1 MAVSD
6 YFEDKLE
13 TFEQALST
21 FKEGLLPNPSL
32 LERDGAIQRFEYC
45 FDLSWKTL
53 KRFLEKRGL
62 MDLNSPRSV
71 FTAAY
76 AENIIDDEQLWATI
90 ILKRNASVHTYNQ
103 QMANNLFL
111 LLPAYYQA
119 MLNLYHKMKVEM

>member
-1 MAVSD
+1 MDVND

-21 FKEGLLPNPSL
+21 FKEGLLPQPSL

-71 FTAAY
+71 FAAAY
-76 AENIIDDEQLWATI
+76 AENIINNEQVWANI

-103 QMANNLFL
+103 KMANALFE
-111 LLPAYYQA
+111 LLPAYYEV
-119 MLNLYHKMKVEM
+119 MLNLFFKMKEMA

>member
-1 MAVSD
+1 MAVND
-6 YFEDKLE
+6 YFEEKLA

-21 FKEGLLPNPSL
+21 FKVALLSQPSE

-71 FTAAY
+71 FAPAY
-76 AENIIDDEQLWATI
+76 AENIINDE
-90 ILKRNASVHTYNQ
+90 
-103 QMANNLFL
+103 
-111 LLPAYYQA
+111 
-119 MLNLYHKMKVEM
+119 

>member
-1 MAVSD
+1 MND
-6 YFEDKLE
+6 YFEEKLS
-13 TFEQALST
+13 TFEQALKT
-21 FKEGLLPNPSL
+21 FKEALLDKPSQ

-71 FTAAY
+71 FAAAY
-76 AENIIDDEQLWATI
+76 AENIIENEQNWSDI

-103 QMANNLFL
+103 ALADNLFA
-111 LLPAYYQA
+111 LLPHYQT
-119 MLNLYHKMKVEM
+119 MPNLLTKITDQ

>member
-1 MAVSD
+1 MAIND

-13 TFEQALST
+13 TFGQALST
-21 FKEGLLPNPSL
+21 FKEGLLSNPSM

-62 MDLNSPRSV
+62 IDLNSPRSI
-71 FTAAY
+71 FAAAY
-76 AENIIDDEQLWATI
+76 TENIIDDEQLWATI

-119 MLNLYHKMKVEM
+119 MVDLYHKMKADV

>member
-1 MAVSD
+1 MAVND

-21 FKEGLLPNPSL
+21 FKEALLPHPSL

-71 FTAAY
+71 FAAAY

-90 ILKRNASVHTYNQ
+90 LLKRNASVHTYNQ
-103 QMANNLFL
+103 VLANELFT
-111 LLPAYYQA
+111 LLPGFYNA
-119 MLNLYHKMKVEM
+119 MQGLLQKMKI